1 MERILC
7 LGDSN
12 TYGYDPRSYIGS
24 RYPEDVRWTGRLKR
38 EGREVI
44 NRGQNGQCIYRTT
57 AFPGLKRQ
65 LTGRAAP
72 DRILLMLGTNDVLL
86 GTEPEDCGE
95 RMEGVLRFLRGEAER
110 AQILLIAP
118 PPLQPGDWVETA
130 DQIVSSLQLSEVYA
144 KLAEKMGTG
153 FADAGDW
160 NVELCFD
167 GVHFSPEGHAAF
179 ALGLEEVLRNTEK
192 E

>member
-24 RYPEDVRWTGRLKR
+24 RYPEDIRWTGRLKR

-57 AFPGLKRQ
+57 SLQGLKRQ
-65 LTGRAAP
+65 ITGRAAP

-95 RMEGVLRFLRGEAER
+95 RMETVLCFLRGEAKR
-110 AQILLIAP
+110 THILLIAP
-118 PPLQPGDWVETA
+118 PPLQPGEWIETA
-130 DQIVSSLQLSEVYA
+130 DQIANSQRLSEVYA
-144 KLAEKMGTG
+144 ELAKKKEID
-153 FADAGDW
+153 FADAGNW
-160 NVELCFD
+160 GVELCFD
-167 GVHFSPEGHAAF
+167 GVHFSPAGHAAF
-179 ALGLEEVLRNTEK
+179 ALGLEKYL
-192 E
+192 